1 MVGDPSA
8 DKHVGKLI
16 EQLRKQIPDLYIWGV
31 GGTKMREQGV
41 ELLYDC
47 ADLSVLGLFETI
59 HQIPVMMGIADR
71 VFAKM
76 DIQVPDLVL
85 LVDFGGFNL
94 RMATKLRKLYPNLP
108 IYYFISPQVWGSRPW
123 RIKTLARTVTK
134 MLVIFPF
141 EEPLYE
147 DYKVPVKFVGHPLT
161 RNLPAMEDLPSK
173 EDFCASH
180 SLNPNAPIIA
190 IFPGSRKREIADILP
205 ISLESI
211 LWLRQTRPDLQ
222 FVLAPAYESLI
233 EGIHSGINAHGM
245 RDLVGKFLF
254 ITKPSDNYALLK
266 ACDLVWAKSGTT
278 TLEVTL
284 FGKPML
290 IYYRAL
296 WTTYLVFCIL
306 KTVKRVGWPNLLA
319 GYDLVPEL
327 IQLDCRAEQLVRYTG
342 DLLDVPEL
350 RKEISAKLLSLR
362 NKLGERDYAEEIAAE
377 IVNALSAVAA
387 REPSTSQIGNL

>member
-8 DKHVGKLI
+8 DRHVGKLL
-16 EQLRKQIPDLYIWGV
+16 EHLRKQVPDLYVWGV
-31 GGTKMREQGV
+31 GGTQMRSQGV
-41 ELLYDC
+41 DLFHDC

-59 HQIPVMMGIADR
+59 HQIPVMWNIANTI
-71 VFAKM
+71 FARM
-76 DIQVPDLVL
+76 EVERPDLVL

-94 RMATKLRKLYPNLP
+94 RLATKLKKKYPDLP

-123 RIKTLARTVTK
+123 RIKTLARTVDK

-161 RNLPAMEDLPSK
+161 RNLPALETLPSR
-173 EDFCASH
+173 EEFCASY
-180 SLNPNAPIIA
+180 SLDPKKPIIA

-211 LWLRQTRPDLQ
+211 QWLRQTRPELQ
-222 FVLAPAYESLI
+222 FVIAPAYESLI
-233 EGIHSGINAHGM
+233 AGIESGIDAHGM
-245 RDLVGKFLF
+245 RDDVGKHLF
-254 ITKPSDNYALLK
+254 VTQPGDNYALLK

-296 WTTYLVFCIL
+296 WSTYLVFCIF

-319 GYDLVPEL
+319 GYDLIPEL

-350 RKEISAKLLSLR
+350 RKEISEKLFSLR
-362 NKLGERDYAEEIAAE
+362 NKLGERDYAEEAAGE
-377 IVNALSAVAA
+377 IVKALKT
-387 REPSTSQIGNL
+387 REPSTSQIGTS

>member
-147 DYKVPVKFVGHPLT
+147 DYKVPV
-161 RNLPAMEDLPSK
+161 
-173 EDFCASH
+173 
-180 SLNPNAPIIA
+180 
-190 IFPGSRKREIADILP
+190 
-205 ISLESI
+205 
-211 LWLRQTRPDLQ
+211 
-222 FVLAPAYESLI
+222 
-233 EGIHSGINAHGM
+233 
-245 RDLVGKFLF
+245 
-254 ITKPSDNYALLK
+254 
-266 ACDLVWAKSGTT
+266 
-278 TLEVTL
+278 
-284 FGKPML
+284 
-290 IYYRAL
+290 
-296 WTTYLVFCIL
+296 
-306 KTVKRVGWPNLLA
+306 
-319 GYDLVPEL
+319 
-327 IQLDCRAEQLVRYTG
+327 
-342 DLLDVPEL
+342 
-350 RKEISAKLLSLR
+350 
-362 NKLGERDYAEEIAAE
+362 
-377 IVNALSAVAA
+377 
-387 REPSTSQIGNL
+387 